1 MCKPKIPTIR
11 AEVAAW
17 MRNNRASY
25 MERGT
30 GEPEFTQIAEGA
42 ANVFGHDEWLDDE
55 LHWIWEEAILAFEG
69 LPE

>member
-1 MCKPKIPTIR
+1 MCKKPKASTR

-25 MERGT
+25 LEFGT
-30 GEPEFTQIAEGA
+30 GEPEYTQIAEGA
-42 ANVFGHDEWLDDE
+42 ANVFGHNEWLDDP